1 MLIGMLYPAH
11 SYDFRKTIA
20 AARFHTVLDV
30 IRDGECWR
38 AVRIGEN
45 LALVRVAQKSDP
57 PALDVSLIHATGEV
71 DPDLLLS
78 KVSHMIGIDADMS
91 PFYEQAR
98 KDATLWNIVEPLY
111 GLNHVRAESLYEALV
126 TTIIEQQIALS
137 LAQRGERWLVQ
148 WGNNA
153 IEYQGERFYVFPRP
167 EQIAAANVDDLKP
180 LKITTRRM
188 QVLIDV
194 SQQIVSGAID
204 LEALRHKPAAEILD
218 TLVSLKGIGHWTA
231 AWTIIRALG
240 HYQYIGEND
249 VALQAAVQHFFYQK
263 TGKVAPQVVKETLRR
278 YEPYAGAAAFYILM
292 RWAID
297 RYG

>member
-1 MLIGMLYPAH
+1 MIIGTLHPAP

-30 IRDGECWR
+30 IRDGDCWR
-38 AVRIGEN
+38 ALRIGEN
-45 LALVRVAQKSDP
+45 LALVRVAQNSV
-57 PALDVSLIHATGEV
+57 ALEVSLIHATGEV
-71 DPDLLLS
+71 DPDTLLA
-78 KVSHMIGIDADMS
+78 KVSHMMGIDADMT
-91 PFYEQAR
+91 PFYERAR
-98 KDATLWNIVEPLY
+98 TDAILWGIVEPLY
-111 GLNHVRAESLYEALV
+111 GLNHVRAETLFEALV

-137 LAQRGERWLVQ
+137 LAQRGERWLVE

-153 IEYQGERFYVFPRP
+153 IEYHGERFYTFPRP
-167 EQIAAANVDDLKP
+167 EQIAAASLDDLKP

-204 LEALRHKPAAEILD
+204 LEALRHKPAAEILER
-218 TLVSLKGIGHWTA
+218 LVSFKGIGHWTA

-240 HYQYIGEND
+240 QYQYIGEND

-263 TGKVAPQVVKETLRR
+263 AGKVAPQIVKETLGR

-292 RWAID
+292 RWAMD

>member
-1 MLIGMLYPAH
+1 MLIGTLHPKPT
-11 SYDFRKTIA
+11 YDFRKTIA

-30 IRDGECWR
+30 VRDGEWWR
-38 AVRIGEN
+38 NLHIGEN
-45 LALVRVAQKSDP
+45 SALVRVIQSLDG
-57 PALDVSLIHATGEV
+57 LDVSLIHTTGEI
-71 DPDLLLS
+71 DPALLLA
-78 KVSHMIGIDADMS
+78 KVSHMIGIDTDMT
-91 PFYEQAR
+91 PFYERAR
-98 KDATLWNIVEPLY
+98 TDTILWSIVEPLY
-111 GLNHVRAESLYEALV
+111 GLNHVRAETLYEALV

-137 LAQRGERWLVQ
+137 LAQRAERWLVE

-153 IEYQGERFYVFPRP
+153 IVYNGERYYTFPRP
-167 EQIAAANVDDLKP
+167 EQIAAARIDDLKP

-194 SQQIVSGAID
+194 SQQILSGKME

-218 TLVSLKGIGHWTA
+218 ALMAFKGIGHWTA

-240 HYQYIGEND
+240 QYQYIGEND

-263 TGKVAPQVVKETLRR
+263 TGKVSPQVVKQTLGGF
-278 YEPYAGAAAFYILM
+278 EPFAGAAAFYILM
-292 RWAID
+292 RWAMD

>member
-1 MLIGMLYPAH
+1 MNIGTLYPTP

-30 IRDGECWR
+30 VRDDECWR
-38 AVRIGEN
+38 ALRISEN
-45 LALVRVAQKSDP
+45 LALVRVNQKMD
-57 PALDVSLIHATGEV
+57 ALEVSLMHATGEV
-71 DPDLLLS
+71 DTDLLLA
-78 KVSHMIGIDADMS
+78 KVSHMMGIDTDML
-91 PFYEQAR
+91 PFYERAR
-98 KDATLWNIVEPLY
+98 TDATLWSIVEPLY
-111 GLNHVRAESLYEALV
+111 GLNHVRAETLYEALV

-137 LAQRGERWLVQ
+137 MAQRAERWLVE

-153 IEYQGERFYVFPRP
+153 IEYNGERFYTFPRP
-167 EQIAAANVDDLKP
+167 EQIAAASVDDLKP

-194 SQQIVSGAID
+194 SQQIVDGKID
-204 LEALRHKPAAEILD
+204 LEGLRHKSAEEIL
-218 TLVSLKGIGHWTA
+218 TSLISIKGIGHWTA

-240 HYQYIGEND
+240 QYQYIGEND
-249 VALQAAVQHFFYQK
+249 VALQAAIRHFFYQES
-263 TGKVAPQVVKETLRR
+263 GKVAPQVVKETLGR

-292 RWAID
+292 RWAMD